1 MTQRI
6 LPHNK
11 HYSTQIMN
19 EKLMRRQLRDAK
31 QEIGI
36 LREAL
41 KVAAEVLPYYEPTHP
56 EYEGIASDA
65 GRIVRD
71 ALSKTRQCRK

>member
-1 MTQRI
+1 
-6 LPHNK
+6 
-11 HYSTQIMN
+11 MN
-19 EKLMRRQLRDAK
+19 EKLMRRQLREAR

-41 KVAAEVLPYYEPTHP
+41 KVAAEVLPYHEPNHP
-56 EYEGIASDA
+56 EYEGIVSDA

-71 ALSKTRQCRK
+71 ALSKTKKCRK

>member
-1 MTQRI
+1 
-6 LPHNK
+6 
-11 HYSTQIMN
+11 
-19 EKLMRRQLRDAK
+19 MRRQLREAR

-41 KVAAEVLPYYEPTHP
+41 KVAAEVLPYHEPTHP
-56 EYEGIASDA
+56 EYQGIVSDA

-71 ALSKTRQCRK
+71 ALRQTTECRK